1 MLWPWLP
8 RVALMTSWGK
18 HWVLRKCSKYVN
30 PPRTLNAPTGVWFS
44 CLTQQSVPSRWLS
57 VAQRYC
63 GVGPKAAYTV
73 WAAASI
79 CESVGRS
86 VMVFSGSS
94 DIKCPSERDQA
105 LDAAHHIAAYP
116 DLAAFVL

>member
-1 MLWPWLP
+1 V
-8 RVALMTSWGK
+8 VAPGGADDFLGNALGVAQ
-18 HWVLRKCSKYVN
+18 VLEIRQ
-30 PPRTLNAPTGVWFS
+30 PAPDLERTDRCVVLVLDPAVGAQPLV
-44 CLTQQSVPSRWLS
+44 S